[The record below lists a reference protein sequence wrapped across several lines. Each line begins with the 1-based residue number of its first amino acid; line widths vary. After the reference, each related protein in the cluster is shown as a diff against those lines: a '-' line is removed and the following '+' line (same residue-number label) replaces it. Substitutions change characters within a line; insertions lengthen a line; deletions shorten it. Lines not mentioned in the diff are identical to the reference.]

1 MSMTTLQT
9 ACVLSLSCLP
19 CARVFDAVAPSCRGV
34 TVMPGCVLQIRAT
47 VAAHAGLHAAYAKVN
62 TTLADRTCLVA
73 DRITLAD
80 VALAARSDH
89 GVAFPSLTRG
99 TKLALGFWCVAA
111 RVGGCMFGGG
121 LCVLNPPSLWLRFR
135 EQAA

>member
-62 TTLADRTCLVA
+62 TTLADRTFLVA

-99 TKLALGFWCVAA
+99 TKLALGFWCGWCFAA
-111 RVGGCMFGGG
+111 AAMAVCVWRRALAVVCLAVGCA
-121 LCVLNPPSLWLRFR
+121 C
-135 EQAA
+135 